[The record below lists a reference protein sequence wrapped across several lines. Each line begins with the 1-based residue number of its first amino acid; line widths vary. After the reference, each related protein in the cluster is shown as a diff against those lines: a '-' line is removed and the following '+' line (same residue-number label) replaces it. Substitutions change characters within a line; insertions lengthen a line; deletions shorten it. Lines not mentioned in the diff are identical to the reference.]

1 MGDRL
6 HVNLICITK
15 IAKIISRDEEGK
27 ISKTPPSG
35 TELEVSGQSQSP
47 VSVQPQERSWLNNM
61 GAMLGWEGL
70 LSLDNFT
77 V

>member
-1 MGDRL
+1 M
-6 HVNLICITK
+6 T
-15 IAKIISRDEEGK
+15 SRDEEGK

-35 TELEVSGQSQSP
+35 TELEASGHSQGP
-47 VSVQPQERSWLNNM
+47 VSVQPQEHSWLNNL